1 MAGIQDKPE
10 PVSQPLGEIAE
21 LLRGNLEDLAASVA
35 HQVHVLM
42 RLGGV
47 ARRTVPEVGVSD
59 QFEALQQVERAVDGG
74 DVDCRCDSLDVFA
87 NPLRGGV
94 LQLPHRVEHELALR
108 GHPHPPLVQCVPQAG
123 IHNMMVAPRTAS
135 ERVLALLN
143 GGVVDPNA
151 PLLRADDL
159 GVLRGE
165 GVFETVLVVD
175 GVAVELE
182 AHLARLA
189 RSTAMLDLPAPDL
202 RAWRACVQATIDA
215 WDGGPEM
222 VLRLVL
228 TRGPETCSQGR
239 GINSETCSQGGGL
252 VGYALG
258 TPVSST
264 VLAQRRDGIAAVT
277 LTRGTVSDLSGEA
290 PWLLLGAKTLSYA
303 ANMAAIRHAE
313 RLGAHDAV
321 FVAADGSVL
330 EGPTSTVVVAN
341 GTTLRTPPAEL
352 GILAGITQAALFR
365 AAEAAGW
372 HTRVESLKVADL
384 HAANGMWLCSSVRLI
399 TRVHTL
405 DGHPLPDAGLTD
417 TLRALL
423 PLRLP
428 NPSRRD

>member
-1 MAGIQDKPE
+1 MQGA
-10 PVSQPLGEIAE
+10 
-21 LLRGNLEDLAASVA
+21 
-35 HQVHVLM
+35 
-42 RLGGV
+42 
-47 ARRTVPEVGVSD
+47 
-59 QFEALQQVERAVDGG
+59 
-74 DVDCRCDSLDVFA
+74 
-87 NPLRGGV
+87 
-94 LQLPHRVEHELALR
+94 
-108 GHPHPPLVQCVPQAG
+108 PQTG
-123 IHNMMVAPRTAS
+123 IHNMMVTPRTAS
-135 ERVLALLN
+135 ERVLALMN
-143 GGVVDPNA
+143 RGVVDPDI

-189 RSTAMLDLPAPDL
+189 RSAAMLDFPAPDL
-202 RAWRACVQATIDA
+202 PAWRACAQAAIDA
-215 WDGGPEM
+215 WHGGSEM
-222 VLRLVL
+222 VLRLIL

-239 GINSETCSQGGGL
+239 SIDTETCSQGRSTSTETCLQGGL
-252 VGYALG
+252 IGYALG
-258 TPVSST
+258 TPVSPT
-264 VLAQRRDGIAAVT
+264 VLAQRQHGIAAVT
-277 LTRGTVSDLSGEA
+277 LTRGTVSDLAREA

-303 ANMAAIRHAE
+303 TNMAAIRHAE

-330 EGPTSTVVVAN
+330 EGPTSTVVVAH

-372 HTRVESLKVADL
+372 RTRVEPLQVSDLHVAD
-384 HAANGMWLCSSVRLI
+384 GVWLCSSVRLI

-405 DGHPLPDAGLTD
+405 DGRPLPDAGLTD
-417 TLRALL
+417 TLRGLL

-428 NPSRRD
+428 NPSPRG